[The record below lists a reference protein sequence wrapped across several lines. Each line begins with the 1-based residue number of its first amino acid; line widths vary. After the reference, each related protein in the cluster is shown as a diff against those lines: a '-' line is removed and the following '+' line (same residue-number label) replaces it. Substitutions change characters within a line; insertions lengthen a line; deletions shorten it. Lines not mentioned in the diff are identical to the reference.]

1 MTSSRRTFD
10 PEPPGGSAAG
20 ALESLVEL
28 LGEAGARR
36 GFRKLAAAA
45 RQAAELEAEVRGL
58 IRRFGNLDAS
68 IFHAAAVDGEAIHTV
83 LEVLERAADAAAT
96 AASTTEATL
105 REMELPWGAGEDEP
119 ADSTVAQGART
130 SAAGSPGSPLI
141 HLLAT
146 ARRAVRLEADFADA
160 LWRLRLL
167 ALLPDSE
174 MAEAAGWALER
185 LEPAG
190 EAARAAAFLI
200 EQVAQGAENDPA
212 DPSAP

>member
-1 MTSSRRTFD
+1 M
-10 PEPPGGSAAG
+10 
-20 ALESLVEL
+20 EL
-28 LGEAGARR
+28 LGETGVRR
-36 GFRKLAAAA
+36 GIRKLTAAA
-45 RQAAELEAEVRGL
+45 RQAAELEEEVREL
-58 IRRFGNLDAS
+58 IRRFDGLGAS
-68 IFHAAAVDGEAIHTV
+68 PAPLAAGEKEAVHTV
-83 LEVLERAADAAAT
+83 LELLERSADAAAT

-119 ADSTVAQGART
+119 ADSTAAHLAQGR
-130 SAAGSPGSPLI
+130 AAGGSGSPLL
-141 HLLAT
+141 HLLAA

-190 EAARAAAFLI
+190 EAARMAAFLI